1 MAQAF
6 EVTWE
11 DYQKAADNLTT
22 GQIRRVMVGENLH
35 VFLSDGPVEIF
46 CVLTPPLITSFLALY
61 LARANR
67 PASQK
72 NSALL
77 SSDGLSFVSLSTPWT
92 ANDSIITPLTADV
105 YISGGTIVMEP
116 CVGASTVTFTIVHPL
131 AGPLGVYLKDYLI
144 PPGVTS
150 VIIKEAAKLLPAG
163 LHLHAERKLNHADD
177 INKLWGINFTCYC
190 NEARK

>member
-1 MAQAF
+1 MTQAF

-11 DYQKAADNLTT
+11 DYQKAADSLTT
-22 GQIRRVMVGENLH
+22 GQIRRVVVGENLH

-46 CVLTPPLITSFLALY
+46 CVLTPPLIIPFLTLY

-92 ANDSIITPLTADV
+92 ESDSILTQLTTDV

-116 CVGASTVTFTIVHPL
+116 CIGVSTMTFTIVHPL
-131 AGPLGVYLKDYLI
+131 AGPVGVYLKDYLI

-163 LHLHAERKLNHADD
+163 LYLRAERKLKQLED
-177 INKLWGINFTCYC
+177 INKLWGVNFTCYC
-190 NEARK
+190 SEARK